1 MPSSTLRK
9 FAILLVLALTILAC
23 RKTPESASESKADA
37 IATIGNRAVSI
48 DDFKRYLELNAGT
61 ALEQIAPE
69 ASSALLDQFI
79 EETLLAEYSAKTLGD
94 VPASEI
100 AAEVGRSPGSTAS
113 EKRDVLRRQKLMIHL
128 QSKLTDPSAQE
139 IEAIYNQS
147 RDDFQLDERVRVR
160 QILLRDE
167 ASVDAI
173 FDRLRR
179 GEKFE
184 DLSMEFSAAANA
196 KQGGDIG
203 YISRGQLPRT
213 FEDVIFALR
222 PGEVSRVIKTESSW
236 HIFKVDEKQPAG
248 PVPLETATPLIRQRI
263 NDEQMR
269 KEVSAVVEAAQKTDP
284 VEVRASRLPFAYSG
298 TYPVAGE

>member
-1 MPSSTLRK
+1 MPSSILQK
-9 FAILLVLALTILAC
+9 SAILLVLTLTVVAC
-23 RKTPESASESKADA
+23 RRTEGETAEPSPDT
-37 IATIGNRAVSI
+37 IATIGSRALTLS
-48 DDFKRYLELNAGT
+48 DFKRYLELNAGT

-79 EETLLAEYSAKTLGD
+79 EETLLAEHSARTLGD

-100 AAEVGRSPGSTAS
+100 AAEVARSPGSTAS
-113 EKRDVLRRQKLMIHL
+113 EKRDVLRRQKLMLHL
-128 QSKLTDPSAQE
+128 QSKLANPSQQE
-139 IEAIYNQS
+139 IEAAYDQS

-167 ASVDAI
+167 ASVDAVLA
-173 FDRLRR
+173 RLAR

-184 DLSMEFSAAANA
+184 DLSMHYSAAANA

-203 YISRGQLPRT
+203 FISRGQLPRT

-248 PVPLETATPLIRQRI
+248 PVPLETAAPLIRQRI

-269 KEVSAVVEAAQKTDP
+269 KEVSDVVAAAQKTDP
-284 VEVRASRLPFAYSG
+284 VEVKASRLPFAYSG
-298 TYPVAGE
+298 TYPAAR